1 MFVKFTYVKSESVS
15 VVSYVRVLIYLLT
28 FGVFLFDVYTQGD
41 IELYVF
47 AFY

>member
-1 MFVKFTYVKSESVS
+1 MYIKYENVY

-28 FGVFLFDVYTQGD
+28 FGVFLVDVYTQGD
-41 IELYVF
+41 GKLYVF